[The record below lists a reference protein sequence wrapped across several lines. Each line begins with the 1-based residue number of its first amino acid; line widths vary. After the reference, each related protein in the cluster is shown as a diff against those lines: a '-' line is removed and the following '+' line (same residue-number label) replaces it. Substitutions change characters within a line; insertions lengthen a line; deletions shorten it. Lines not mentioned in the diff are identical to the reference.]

1 MPYLGTSALQT
12 LILQKRTNLSQKSI
26 NARRKRANR
35 DNESKDTRE
44 KRLTDRH
51 QDKKAM
57 NSQ

>member
-1 MPYLGTSALQT
+1 MAPKKW
-12 LILQKRTNLSQKSI
+12 KRTNLSQKSI
-26 NARRKRANR
+26 NARRKMANR
-35 DNESKDTRE
+35 DNESQDTRE